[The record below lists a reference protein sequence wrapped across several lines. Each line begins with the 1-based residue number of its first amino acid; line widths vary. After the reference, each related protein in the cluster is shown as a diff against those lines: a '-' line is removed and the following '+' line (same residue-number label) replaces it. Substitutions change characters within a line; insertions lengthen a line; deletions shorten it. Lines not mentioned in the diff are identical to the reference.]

1 MNLIF
6 LGPPGSGKGTM
17 ATAVEKALGIP
28 QISTGDMLRR
38 HMREGTPLG
47 IAAKSYVDKG
57 ELVPDDIVIG
67 MVKERLH
74 QPDCR
79 NGYILD
85 GFPRTV
91 TQAEALGAIADIDT
105 VVNFELSDEII
116 MRRLADRRVCPHGH
130 GTFSSAGLGSE
141 EVCPQCGAVLVHR
154 HDDKEDTVRN
164 RLNVYHTQTEPLIA
178 YYLKSGKF
186 LSIAMEGTVEDNRR
200 TLMQALENAAKE

>member
-91 TQAEALGAIADIDT
+91 AQAEALGAIADIDT

-130 GTFSSAGLGSE
+130 GTFSAAGLGSE